1 MGKIQVDIALIVAL
15 LTGVAGQASAGQ
27 KPAAARAGQEVVV
40 TQSASGEELRGRL
53 VELSATSLAILVD
66 NRRVDVPIE
75 NVLRIDVRD
84 DSLKN
89 GAIIGGVTMLA
100 LSGLACPFTDKTST
114 CVTGI
119 VFNTGFGVLAGAG
132 IDALHKGRTPIY
144 IKMGKSG
151 SALQVRL
158 RF

>member
-1 MGKIQVDIALIVAL
+1 MEKSQLEIALMLAL
-15 LTGVAGQASAGQ
+15 LTGIAGQASAGQ
-27 KPAAARAGQEVVV
+27 KPANARPGQEVVV
-40 TQSASGEELRGRL
+40 TQSAPGEELRGRL
-53 VELSATSLAILVD
+53 VELSPTSVAILVD
-66 NRRVDVPIE
+66 NRRVNVPIE
-75 NVLRIDVRD
+75 NVLRIDARD

-100 LSGLACPFTDKTST
+100 LSGLACPFTDKASR

-119 VFNTGFGVLAGAG
+119 VVNTGLGILAGAG

-144 IKMGKSG
+144 IKAGKSG
-151 SALQVRL
+151 SALQVQL